1 MRKVLLAAVLLGV
14 GGCNW
19 WYNEVPSPDQLMHKV
34 PWFDHMILSKGVHPY
49 QRSDIPRNV
58 PAGIVPVGGG
68 ERDYR
73 VGDPSS
79 PTFPTYGFDT
89 VVANRQV
96 RPTTPPLPGAR
107 SGKELYEIYCQTC
120 HGQTGV
126 GDGPVG
132 PYVAAFSLLTPV
144 ARNWSDGYLYSIIRY
159 GRAGMPQY
167 GDKIVRRD
175 ERWAVVDYVRSLQ
188 AASPLPAAPAGG
200 TK

>member
-1 MRKVLLAAVLLGV
+1 MRKVLLAAVLLGT

-19 WYNEVPSPDQLMHKV
+19 WYNEVPSPDQLMHVV

-49 QRSDIPRNV
+49 QRTDIPRNV

-73 VGDPSS
+73 VGDPSAA
-79 PTFPTYGFDT
+79 FPQYGFDT
-89 VVANRQV
+89 VAANRQL
-96 RPTTPPLPGAR
+96 RPTTPPPPAGR
-107 SGKELYEIYCQTC
+107 SGEELFITYCAMC
-120 HGQTGV
+120 HGDKG
-126 GDGPVG
+126 
-132 PYVAAFSLLTPV
+132 AANGSVTSYIGAPSLLTAS
-144 ARNWSDGYLYSIIRY
+144 ARGWSDGYLYSIIRY
-159 GRAGMPQY
+159 GRGVMPQY